1 MSFHTRR
8 GQGAFEYLLLLGG
21 TVLVSILVILVM
33 SSGTSGAN
41 NSFIESRNE
50 YSSFVKDGIKNAA
63 APACSIDSNCKIGT
77 YCDPVVMKCATLPEH
92 ARRAPCYA
100 VGLVDFP
107 NGYGDAD
114 RNGYVD
120 DVDAGI
126 VLHEA
131 TAPGGLTADQ
141 RILANVLTPSNPSIT
156 AADTLVISKYVKHDI
171 NTFSNV
177 CP

>member
-1 MSFHTRR
+1 MSFR

-41 NSFIESRNE
+41 NSFNESRGE
-50 YSSFVKDGIKNAA
+50 YSSFVKDGIKNAV

-77 YCDPVVMKCATLPEH
+77 YCDPLVMKCADLPEN

-107 NGYGDAD
+107 NGYGDVD

-120 DVDAGI
+120 K
-126 VLHEA
+126 
-131 TAPGGLTADQ
+131 ADSDMAASIFSNGMYDSSSN
-141 RILANVLTPSNPSIT
+141 ILANVSAPSTTEIT
-156 AADTLVISKYVKHDI
+156 AFDASLIYQYSVGTKATFAD
-171 NTFSNV
+171 V

>member
-120 DVDAGI
+120 DADRVI
-126 VLHEA
+126 VLHESSY
-131 TAPGGLTADQ
+131 PGGLVQDQ
-141 RILANVLTPSNPSIT
+141 IVLANVYKPSTSGIT
-156 AADTLVISKYVKHDI
+156 ATDALFIENYFLGKV
-171 NTFSNV
+171 NTFSGI
-177 CP
+177 CT